1 MAGTAPSWPSF
12 QDYTFDLSSRLRQ
25 AARSSL
31 AEFEASINR
40 DGYDWLNDYIDNIE
54 AQGRR

>member
-1 MAGTAPSWPSF
+1 MAGTAPSWPTF

-31 AEFEASINR
+31 AQFEASINR

-54 AQGRR
+54 TQGRR